1 MLINSNK
8 LRVLYILGSSF
19 SGTTLFSLALGTHNA
34 LLNLGEV
41 SSLEHDYNDRR
52 FCTCGQVLNKC
63 PFWSYLKQWLEINQN
78 NVIKQLRWCLKDDG
92 AVEYLDRR
100 YNIRSLKENCKIFF
114 GVPLSGIF
122 PRNYLEMY
130 GEKNKLFFHSVS
142 KAFPDYK
149 YIIDCSK
156 QPERLEAIKQNRGID
171 VRVIYLKRESHAI
184 FASSLKRLRVRNR
197 GALSRYANSFSGSL
211 IYALWLRSV
220 MRRCDK
226 VFSTVASEDRLIVS
240 FEKFVKKPHVIV
252 QRVINW
258 LGLNEVGDEA
268 LKDLIVRPSEQHI
281 YVGNRWLFKNPNEPV
296 HFKYRDDIDKVRPSQ
311 KLAMHLVFN
320 KKQY

>member
-8 LRVLYILGSSF
+8 PRVLYILGSSF
-19 SGTTLFSLALGTHNA
+19 SGTTLFSLALGTDSS

-41 SSLEHDYNDRR
+41 SSLEYDYNERKA
-52 FCTCGQVLNKC
+52 CTCGQSLVDC
-63 PFWSYLKQWLEINQN
+63 PFWGHLTQYLEINQN

-92 AVEYLDRR
+92 TVEYLDRR

-171 VRVIYLKRESHAI
+171 VRVIYLKRGAQAI

-240 FEKFVKKPHVIV
+240 FEKFVKNPCSVV
-252 QRVINW
+252 QEVKNW
-258 LGLNEVGDEA
+258 LGLNEDGGEA
-268 LKDLIVRPSEQHI
+268 LKELIARPSEQHI
-281 YVGNRWLFKNPNEPV
+281 YVGNRWLFKNPQEPV
-296 HFKYRDDIDKVRPSQ
+296 HIRHRDDIGKLRPSQ